1 MTAKKILSVG
11 FELASADVTY
21 SGFEERI
28 SLLDWD
34 IVLFK
39 PVIGS
44 YLTYSRDYYQGKPS
58 LSDSASFRLKEQCD
72 HWRREIKDAFDS
84 GKTVIVFLSELQEV
98 YVDTGERR
106 YSGTGRNQKT
116 TQIVSLHNNYSAIPA
131 TLSPISTKGTAI
143 KLANRNAD
151 VIAPYW
157 KEFEEVSQ
165 YKVILTADKVP
176 ACLLTKNG
184 DKPVGGLYRSK
195 NSNGSLILL
204 PDIDFYTKEF
214 LKAKGDEQHW
224 TPAATQFAARMV
236 STVVG
241 LDKALH
247 SAGEIT
253 PEPPWAASH
262 DYALPQ
268 ERRLNQEL
276 LIAEEAV
283 EKARKAKEAILE
295 NLKASRRLKNLLYEK
310 GKPLESA
317 IIDGL
322 TVMGFR
328 AEPFKD
334 SNSEFDVVFESDEGR
349 LIGEAEGKDSKAI
362 NVDKLRQLT
371 MNIHEDL
378 QREEVTKP
386 AKGVLFGNG
395 FRLSP
400 PNERDAQFTE
410 KCISAAQSSST
421 ALLTT
426 AELFRAVHALL
437 TNPNEAYA
445 KSCRNAILAGV
456 GVVSLP
462 TLQGAETENPV
473 EQMTGEDS

>member
-1 MTAKKILSVG
+1 MVAKKILSVG
-11 FELASADVTY
+11 FELASNDVKY
-21 SGFEERI
+21 SDFQAGI

-39 PVIGS
+39 PVISS
-44 YLTYSRDYYQGKPS
+44 YITYASDYYQGKPS
-58 LSDSASFRLKEQCD
+58 LSDSSSFRLKEQCD

-98 YVDTGERR
+98 YVDTGERH

-116 TQIVSLHNNYSAIPA
+116 TRIVSLHNNYSVIPV

-143 KLANRNAD
+143 KLATRNAD
-151 VIAPYW
+151 IVAPYW
-157 KEFEEVSQ
+157 KEFEEASQ
-165 YKVILTADKVP
+165 YKVVLSADKIP

-184 DKPVGGLYRSK
+184 DKPVGALYRSK

-204 PDIDFYTKEF
+204 PDIDFYTEKF
-214 LKAKGDEQHW
+214 LREKGDEQHW
-224 TPAATQFAARMV
+224 TPAATQFAGRIV
-236 STVVG
+236 SVIVG
-241 LDKALH
+241 LDKMLH
-247 SAGEIT
+247 STGEIT
-253 PEPPWAASH
+253 PEPPWAASS

-268 ERRLNQEL
+268 ELRLNQEL
-276 LIAEEAV
+276 LVSEEAI
-283 EKARKAKEAILE
+283 ERARKAKDAILE
-295 NLKASRRLKNLLYEK
+295 SLKSSRRLRNLLYEK
-310 GKPLESA
+310 GKPLENA

-328 AEPFKD
+328 AESFKD

-362 NVDKLRQLT
+362 NVDKLRQLA

-378 QREEVTKP
+378 QRAEVTKP

-395 FRLSP
+395 FRLLP
-400 PNERDAQFTE
+400 LNERDIQFTE

-421 ALLTT
+421 ALLAT
-426 AELFRAVHALL
+426 AELFCAVRALL
-437 TNPNEAYA
+437 ANPNEDYA
-445 KSCRNAILAGV
+445 KSCRKAILDGV

-462 TLQGAETENPV
+462 QSQDAETHNPI
-473 EQMTGEDS
+473 EQMTGEDA

>member
-1 MTAKKILSVG
+1 MAAKNILSVG
-11 FELASADVTY
+11 FELASDDVTH
-21 SGFEERI
+21 SDFDAKI

-39 PVIGS
+39 PLIGS
-44 YLTYSRDYYQGKPS
+44 YLAYSSDYYQGKPS
-58 LSDSASFRLKEQCD
+58 LSDSSSFRLKEQSD

-98 YVDTGERR
+98 YIDTGERR

-116 TQIVSLHNNYSAIPA
+116 TRIVSLYNNYSAIPF
-131 TLSPISTKGTAI
+131 TLNPISTKGAAI

-157 KEFEEVSQ
+157 KEFEEASQ
-165 YKVILTADKVP
+165 YKVVLTADKVP

-184 DKPVGGLYRSK
+184 DKPVGVLYRSQ

-204 PDIDFYTKEF
+204 PDIDFYAEGF
-214 LKAKGDEQHW
+214 LEDKGDEQHW
-224 TPAATQFAARMV
+224 TPVATQFAARMV
-236 STVVG
+236 SAVVS

-247 SAGEIT
+247 STGEIT
-253 PEPPWAASH
+253 PEPPWAASP

-268 ERRLNQEL
+268 EIRLNQEL
-276 LIAEEAV
+276 LIAEEAI
-283 EKARKAKEAILE
+283 EKARKTKEEILE

-328 AEPFKD
+328 AETFKD
-334 SNSEFDVVFESDEGR
+334 SNSEFDVVFESSEGR

-362 NVDKLRQLT
+362 NVDKLRQLA

-395 FRLSP
+395 FRLLP
-400 PNERDAQFTE
+400 LNERDTQFTE

-437 TNPNEAYA
+437 MNPNEDYA
-445 KSCRNAILAGV
+445 KSCRNAILAGA

-462 TLQGAETENPV
+462 TLQGVETQNPV
-473 EQMTGEDS
+473 EQMTGEDA